1 MAAIDDMNRLAAMD
15 VVYLR
20 RTFGGSTEVFRG
32 RLRQSL
38 TGSWVFNS
46 STGQN
51 GAVGFILGGV
61 GQNWTSTDYPS
72 GGITIQI
79 PFPIFQSPNVGSV
92 TEYVILTSVI
102 PAEFT
107 E

>member
-1 MAAIDDMNRLAAMD
+1 MAVIDDMNRLAALD

-20 RTFGGSTEVFRG
+20 RSFGISSEVFRG

-38 TGSWVFNS
+38 TGTWVFNT

-51 GAVGFILGGV
+51 GAVGFTLGGV
-61 GQNWTSTDYPS
+61 GQNWNS
-72 GGITIQI
+72 GESPASGIQVSITNTL
-79 PFPIFQSPNVGSV
+79 FQAPNLP
-92 TEYVILTSVI
+92 TMYEWITLTSII
-102 PAEFT
+102 PTEFQ